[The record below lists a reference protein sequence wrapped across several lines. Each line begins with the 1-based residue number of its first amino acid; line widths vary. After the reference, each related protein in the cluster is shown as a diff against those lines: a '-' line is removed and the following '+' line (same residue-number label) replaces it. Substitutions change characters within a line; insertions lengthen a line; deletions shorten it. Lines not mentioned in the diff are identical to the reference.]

1 MSGSS
6 SDRTFFQWIVD
17 VAVTLLC
24 WIYFIFG
31 FLFCFVF
38 LYLFSFCFAK
48 DRERSF
54 QYLNHCFFKGFLLL
68 LQLLSPT
75 WQWKTAPMPAPPHGS
90 IIVCNHLS
98 YLDPLL
104 LLAML
109 PHNKTI
115 VKSRFFTTPIFGTI
129 LTLSGYLPA
138 TTEGKFAGMMVE
150 RVEGMGHFFQG
161 GGNLFVFPEGT
172 RSSGPSLERLHKG
185 VFKIARMYQCPIHV
199 LRIEGTDKLFTPGKF
214 FFKSSRRGI
223 IAIEHLKTI
232 EQKPENGK
240 MQVSVLF
247 AKVSQ
252 AMQGQESS
260 EEADS

>member
-6 SDRTFFQWIVD
+6 ADRTFFQWIVD

-38 LYLFSFCFAK
+38 FYLISFCFAR

-68 LQLLSPT
+68 LQLLSPK
-75 WQWKTAPMPAPPHGS
+75 WQWNTAPMATAPSGA

-104 LLAML
+104 MLAML

-115 VKSRFFTTPIFGTI
+115 VKSRFFLTPIFGTI

-150 RVEGMGHFFQG
+150 QVEGMGDFFQS

-185 VFKIARMYQCPIHV
+185 VFKIARMYQCPICV

-214 FFKSSRRGI
+214 FFKSSGGGTISIR
-223 IAIEHLKTI
+223 HLETI
-232 EQKPENGK
+232 EQRPENGK
-240 MQVSVLF
+240 MPVSVLYER
-247 AKVSQ
+247 VSQ
-252 AMQGQESS
+252 VMQDQTCV
-260 EEADS
+260 EE